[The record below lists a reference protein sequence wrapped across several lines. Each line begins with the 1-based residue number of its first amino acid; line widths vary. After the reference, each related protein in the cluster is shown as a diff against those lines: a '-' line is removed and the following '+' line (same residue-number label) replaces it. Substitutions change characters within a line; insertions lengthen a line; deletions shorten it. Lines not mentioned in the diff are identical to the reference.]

1 MRVTQTRSGNGLG
14 RSSRGFTL
22 LEVMV
27 AMVLMAL
34 FAVAGYRAL
43 ESVLA
48 AERHAGGELQRWHTL
63 ASAFARIGG
72 DLGSL
77 VPNVAAAPGEV
88 RGLRLAVDSEQRVEL
103 AWDRLLPRDQ
113 AGGIKR
119 VGYRFHDGGV
129 YRLTWPESV
138 ANSVANNVVDSAEEL
153 RVLTGVSKLSVRAL
167 DDKNVWQTRWPLPGA
182 GEAPRAVEWLFELND
197 GTRLRRVWLVR

>member
-1 MRVTQTRSGNGLG
+1 
-14 RSSRGFTL
+14 
-22 LEVMV
+22 MV

-43 ESVLA
+43 DSVLQV
-48 AERHAGGELQRWHTL
+48 ERHAGNELQRWHKL

-77 VPNVAAAPGEV
+77 VPNVAAVPGEV
-88 RGLRLAVDSEQRVEL
+88 RGLRLEVDSEQGVEVT
-103 AWDRLLPRDQ
+103 WDRLLPRDQ

-119 VGYRFHDGGV
+119 VGYSFHDGSV
-129 YRLTWPESV
+129 YRLTWSEMTLTS
-138 ANSVANNVVDSAEEL
+138 DSAEEL
-153 RVLTGVSKLSVRAL
+153 PLLTGVSKLEVRAL
-167 DDKNVWQTRWPLPGA
+167 DDSNVWQTRWPIPGG

>member
-1 MRVTQTRSGNGLG
+1 MQTRSGYGLG

-22 LEVMV
+22 LEVIV

-48 AERHAGGELQRWHTL
+48 AERHAGDELQRWHTL

-88 RGLRLAVDSEQRVEL
+88 RGLRLAVDSEQRVQL

-119 VGYRFHDGGV
+119 VGYRFHDGNV
-129 YRLTWPESV
+129 YRLIWPDAAS
-138 ANSVANNVVDSAEEL
+138 DSAEEL
-153 RVLTGVSKLSVRAL
+153 RVLTEVSKLTVRAL